1 MTTAED
7 SVVVRN
13 IYYMMAYAFRVLDM
27 REYEKLKA
35 EEFDN
40 IADLLAAIL
49 HIGVSLQLKRGLEK
63 DYEEAEEELQAIRG
77 RIDMRATARLK
88 MAERTAVAC
97 VYDEFSA
104 NTYKNQILKTCSL
117 LLLKHPD
124 VAVQRKRDLKRCVMA
139 LAEVD
144 ELDPTRIEW
153 ARLRYHRN
161 NGSYQ
166 MLMNVCYMVV
176 KGLLQSEDEG
186 ELKLATFKDS
196 QQLHALYEQFV
207 LAYFRTEHPE
217 IDRVSAKIIKR
228 GVDEDA
234 PAFLPSLCT
243 DITLES
249 GNNTLII
256 DTKCY
261 GRILNTYHEKE
272 MLSAANLNQ
281 IQSYVMHEAWDN
293 KNKHVEGML
302 LYALTENE
310 DAISKS
316 WTEIGHTF
324 HVRTLDLGCEFKEI
338 AAQLD
343 EIALICTG
351 D

>member
-1 MTTAED
+1 MTKAED

-13 IYYMMAYAFRVLDM
+13 IYYMMAYAFRVLDI
-27 REYEKLKA
+27 REYAKLKV

-40 IADLLAAIL
+40 LADLLAAIL
-49 HIGVSLQLKRGLEK
+49 HIGISLQLKRGLEK
-63 DYEEAEEELQAIRG
+63 DYEETEEELQAIRG
-77 RIDMRATARLK
+77 RIDMRATVRLK
-88 MAERTAVAC
+88 MAKRTNVAC
-97 VYDEFSA
+97 VYDEFSV
-104 NTYKNQILKTCSL
+104 NTYKNQILKTCAL

-124 VAVQRKRDLKRCVMA
+124 VAPQRKRDLKRCAMA
-139 LAEVD
+139 LAEVA
-144 ELDPTRIEW
+144 ELNPARIEW

-207 LAYFRTEHPE
+207 LAYFRIEHPE

-228 GVDEDA
+228 GVGEDA
-234 PAFLPSLCT
+234 PAFLPGLCT
-243 DITLES
+243 DITLEN
-249 GNNTLII
+249 GAKTLII

-261 GRILNTYHEKE
+261 GSILGTHHDKE
-272 MLSAANLNQ
+272 MLSPGNLNQ
-281 IQSYVMHEAWDN
+281 IQSYVTHEAYDN
-293 KNKHVEGML
+293 PGKEVQGML
-302 LYALTENE
+302 LYALTEHE
-310 DAISKS
+310 REISES
-316 WTEIGHTF
+316 WDEIGHRF
-324 HVRTLDLGCEFKEI
+324 HVRTLDLGCDFKEI

-343 EIALICTG
+343 DIAALVV
-351 D
+351 